1 MNNITDRALEKLIE
15 NFHIPSSAAG
25 NPEHMSFVMGDW
37 NVTRKDFEK
46 SSEDSIVHRSVFK
59 PSQRKIR
66 ITEIMPDQENF
77 EPVGVRP
84 RLLRSKLR
92 RDCERAAGNVAESH
106 GPTKVAGNFLCRTC
120 MELQGS

>member
-1 MNNITDRALEKLIE
+1 MSPARATFTVNFEKVPTSLASPQVFFIGNCAITDFTEQSVKGYQSMNNITDRALEKLIE

-59 PSQRKIR
+59 PSR
-66 ITEIMPDQENF
+66 
-77 EPVGVRP
+77 
-84 RLLRSKLR
+84 
-92 RDCERAAGNVAESH
+92 
-106 GPTKVAGNFLCRTC
+106 
-120 MELQGS
+120 